1 MPQNTVYWEDVV
13 EGQDIGSYSMQMTA
27 VKISGGAWATRDTNP
42 IHHDKD
48 FAQKAQQKDVIVNI
62 MHAEG
67 ILSRLA
73 TDWSGPEGELKRTRF
88 NIEGNCCAGDTMTV
102 SGKVTRKWI
111 GGEDEGYLSGLHLVE
126 LQINSVTQD
135 GPFCNAQITM
145 ALPTRAGE
153 GSR

>member
-1 MPQNTVYWEDVV
+1 MMTHHVVYWDDVT

-42 IHHDKD
+42 IHHDKA
-48 FAQKAQQKDVIVNI
+48 FALKAQQRDMIVNI
-62 MHAEG
+62 MHSEG

-88 NIEGNCCAGDTMTV
+88 NIEGNCCVGDMMTV
-102 SGKVTRKWI
+102 SGNVIRKWI
-111 GGEDEGYLSGLHLVE
+111 GGEDEEYLAGLHLVE
-126 LQINSVTQD
+126 LQINSVTPE

-145 ALPTRAGE
+145 ALPTKK
-153 GSR
+153 

>member
-1 MPQNTVYWEDVV
+1 MTHHVVYWDDVT
-13 EGQDIGSYSMQMTA
+13 EGQDIGSYSMDMSA

-48 FAQKAQQKDVIVNI
+48 FALRAGQRDMIVNI
-62 MHAEG
+62 MHSEG

-88 NIEGNCCAGDTMTV
+88 NIEGNCCVGDHMTV
-102 SGKVTRKWI
+102 SGNVIRKWI
-111 GGEDEGYLSGLHLVE
+111 GQENEGFLAGLHLVE
-126 LQINSVTQD
+126 LQINSVTQE

-145 ALPTRAGE
+145 ALPTKK
-153 GSR
+153 

>member
-1 MPQNTVYWEDVV
+1 MPENVVYWEDVT
-13 EGQDIGSYSMQMTA
+13 EGQSIGSYSMEMTA
-27 VKISGGAWATRDTNP
+27 VKVSGGAWATRDTNP

-48 FAQKAQQKDVIVNI
+48 FALRAQQKNVIVNI

-102 SGKVTRKWI
+102 SGTVIRKWI
-111 GGEDEGYLSGLHLVE
+111 GGADEGYLAGLHLVE
-126 LQINSVTQD
+126 LQINSVAN
-135 GPFCNAQITM
+135 GEPFCNAQITM
-145 ALPTRAGE
+145 ALP
-153 GSR
+153 SRGK

>member
-1 MPQNTVYWEDVV
+1 MAHHVVYWEDVKDS
-13 EGQDIGSYSMQMTA
+13 QDIGSYSMEMSA

-48 FAQKAQQKDVIVNI
+48 FAVKAGQRDTIVNI

-73 TDWSGPEGELKRTRF
+73 TDWSGPLGELKRTRF

-102 SGKVTRKWI
+102 SGRVIRKWV
-111 GGEDEGYLSGLHLVE
+111 GEAKEGFLSGLHLVE
-126 LQINSVTQD
+126 LQINSSTQV
-135 GPFCNAQITM
+135 GPFCDAQITM
-145 ALPTRAGE
+145 ALPTKK
-153 GSR
+153 

>member
-1 MPQNTVYWEDVV
+1 MPWNNVYWEDVA
-13 EGQDIGSYSMQMTA
+13 EGQDIGSYTMDMTA

-48 FAQKAQQKDVIVNI
+48 VALRAGQKNVIVNI

-102 SGKVTRKWI
+102 SGNIIRKWV
-111 GGEDEGYLSGLHLVE
+111 GGADEGFLSGLHLVE
-126 LQINSVTQD
+126 LQVNSKTQD
-135 GPFCNAQITM
+135 AAFCNAQITM
-145 ALPTRAGE
+145 ALPSKAAKR
-153 GSR
+153 

>member
-1 MPQNTVYWEDVV
+1 MTHHIVYWDDVT
-13 EGQDIGSYSMQMTA
+13 EGQDIGSYSMEMTA

-48 FAQKAQQKDVIVNI
+48 FALQAQQRDMIVNI
-62 MHAEG
+62 MHSEG

-88 NIEGNCCAGDTMTV
+88 NIEGNCCVGDLMTV
-102 SGKVTRKWI
+102 SGNIIRKWI
-111 GGEDEGYLSGLHLVE
+111 GGEDEVYLAGLHLVE
-126 LQINSVTQD
+126 LQVNSVTPE

-145 ALPTRAGE
+145 ALPTKK
-153 GSR
+153 

>member
-1 MPQNTVYWEDVV
+1 MPQNTVYWEDVA
-13 EGQDIGSYSMQMTA
+13 EGQDIGSYSMEMTA

-48 FAQKAQQKDVIVNI
+48 FAQRAQQKNVIVNI

-102 SGKVTRKWI
+102 SGKIIKKWI
-111 GGEDEGYLSGLHLVE
+111 GAEDEGYLSGLHLVE

>member
-1 MPQNTVYWEDVV
+1 MTHHIVYWDDVT
-13 EGQDIGSYSMQMTA
+13 EGQDIGSYSMEMTA

-48 FAQKAQQKDVIVNI
+48 FALKAQQRDMIVNI
-62 MHAEG
+62 MHSEG

-88 NIEGNCCAGDTMTV
+88 NIEGNCCVGDLMTV
-102 SGKVTRKWI
+102 SGNIIRKWI
-111 GGEDEGYLSGLHLVE
+111 GGEDEGYLAGLHLVE
-126 LQINSVTQD
+126 LQVNSVTPV

-145 ALPTRAGE
+145 ALPIKK
-153 GSR
+153 

>member
-1 MPQNTVYWEDVV
+1 MAFNKVYWDDVK
-13 EGQDIGSYSMQMTA
+13 EGDDIGSYTMEMTA
-27 VKISGGAWATRDTNP
+27 VKVSGGAWATRDTNP

-48 FAQKAQQKDVIVNI
+48 FALRAQQKNVIVNI

-73 TDWSGPEGELKRTRF
+73 TDWTGPEGEIKRTRF

-102 SGKVTRKWI
+102 SGKIIRKWT
-111 GGEDEGYLSGLHLVE
+111 GGQEEGYLAGLPLVE
-126 LQINSVTQD
+126 LQIDSKTQD

-145 ALPTRAGE
+145 ALP
-153 GSR
+153 SRGR

>member
-1 MPQNTVYWEDVV
+1 MSYHTVYWEDVT

-42 IHHDKD
+42 MHHDKD
-48 FAQKAQQKDVIVNI
+48 FALKAQQRDMIVNI
-62 MHAEG
+62 MHSEG

-88 NIEGNCCAGDTMTV
+88 NIEGNCCVGDTMTV
-102 SGKVTRKWI
+102 SGNVIRKWI
-111 GGEDEGYLSGLHLVE
+111 GDEDEGYLAGLHLVE
-126 LQINSVTQD
+126 LQVNSVTQE

-145 ALPTRAGE
+145 ALPTKE
-153 GSR
+153 PGS